1 MILTLENVKL
11 SLDLTEKLS
20 RDLSS
25 PSVATSREV
34 IMKVDRL
41 NDLQSTVLT
50 ISYVL
55 SSLNIY
61 KVPSVIL
68 DRIKLRFL

>member
-55 SSLNIY
+55 SLLKIY

>member
-11 SLDLTEKLS
+11 SLALTEKLS

-41 NDLQSTVLT
+41 NDLHSTVLT

-55 SSLNIY
+55 SSLKIY